1 MPSKEGD
8 AVLPE
13 AIIEGEMERNFK
25 IGAKDAAREH
35 FRFYVDGLVI
45 GLRDKVEGWLAKLQD
60 SGVYIR
66 RKNPIPI
73 KKGLEWFALREQRG
87 HFEGG

>member
-25 IGAKDAAREH
+25 IGAKDEAREH

-45 GLRDKVEGWLAKLQD
+45 GLRDKVEGLA
-60 SGVYIR
+60 SEVTR
-66 RKNPIPI
+66 FWSVHPP
-73 KKGLEWFALREQRG
+73 KKSYSDQERGGMVFPQRATRA
-87 HFEGG
+87 F